1 MSVMSAETEYVAT
14 LASPSDIAGW
24 KSLVR
29 RLTAARVDPCR
40 VTWRE
45 GGVETPRSLFAKFT
59 ADASNLPVPQTTF
72 SVNRAYLALIDR
84 ALLHSAPQRFAA
96 AHRLFVRLQKSP
108 RIIDDPTD
116 DDVLQLSMWAKAVR
130 RDMHKMK
137 AFVRFRRVAASGE
150 KESFAAWFEPDHHIV
165 EATAPF
171 FVRRFANMDFTIV
184 TPRVTALFKD
194 GALTFKPG
202 GVKCDAPSHDD
213 CESAWSAY
221 YRNIFNPAR
230 IKLKAMQKEM
240 PKKYWR
246 NMPETGE
253 IQSMLRAAPSRI
265 EAMNAAM
272 KRPQAFAEA
281 PPRAFYRSLDAMNED
296 ISACRRCGLCENAT
310 QPVFGEGPANARLM
324 FVGEQP
330 GDEEDKAGKPFIGPA
345 GRVLDSALADA
356 GIDRK
361 SAYVTN
367 AVKHFK
373 FEQRGKRRLHQRP
386 NAGEI
391 DHCRWWLDFERALLK
406 PQVIVALGAS
416 ALRAV
421 TGKSAPVAS
430 MRGDVHALGLNS
442 LLVATIHP
450 SYLLR
455 LPDAKQAAIER
466 KQFVRDLEKA
476 AELIRGATLDAQSEA
491 SNRC

>member
-171 FVRRFANMDFTIV
+171 FVRRFANMDFAIV
-184 TPRVTALFKD
+184 TPRVTALFKN
-194 GALTFKPG
+194 GGLTFKPG
-202 GVKCDAPSHDD
+202 GVKSHVPSHDD

-253 IQSMLRAAPSRI
+253 IQSMLRAARSRI
-265 EAMNAAM
+265 EAMDAAM
-272 KRPQAFAEA
+272 KRPQAFPETA
-281 PPRAFYRSLDAMNED
+281 PRSLYRSLDAMNED
-296 ISACRRCGLCENAT
+296 MSACRRCGLCENAT

-356 GIDRK
+356 GIDRR

-373 FEQRGKRRLHQRP
+373 FEQRGKRRIHSKP
-386 NAGEI
+386 NGAEI
-391 DHCRWWLDFERALLK
+391 EACRWWIEQERMILSPRLT
-406 PQVIVALGAS
+406 VALGAT
-416 ALRAV
+416 AAQ
-421 TGKSAPVAS
+421 
-430 MRGDVHALGLNS
+430 S
-442 LLVATIHP
+442 LLGRQVTIGRERGRPIELADGGAGWITVHP
-450 SYLLR
+450 SFLLR
-455 LPDAKQAAIER
+455 IDDAARAEEEYAR
-466 KQFVRDLEKA
+466 FVEDL
-476 AELIRGATLDAQSEA
+476 RGAAALVAA
-491 SNRC
+491 